1 MTRIPPATL
10 LLFIFTTHAFS
21 QTTAPT
27 DSPQQL
33 PPEASPPQAP
43 GEPAA
48 TQPADAGT
56 RIDPSTMSLEQLIDT
71 ARQLLQTRTQENARR
86 AIVLAETALRRDP
99 QHLEALT
106 LMAEIQDMAGDVHT
120 ARTYYM
126 RVLDQNRADFRA
138 NLGIGRTHLRS
149 KLWRQAVPY
158 LEQAL
163 QAAPPDRRLE
173 ALTLLA
179 RAYQGRGDRNK
190 AVEIAREAIQLDGEG
205 FGAWEIMIECLMEMR
220 DFDSAAREAQRLEEV
235 ATQRVKQDPLKVDG
249 LQTLARA
256 YEVRIGTLR
265 TLHRDMMVLSSAG
278 TPIDQVKPGMNAGA
292 ASTLRQ
298 IIELTL
304 RQNELSGLLL
314 RHQMLELAR
323 KTIEFEPENAANYI
337 QLGRIYFDIG
347 DRVNA
352 AEQFTRALELDS
364 GNAEAQQYLQA
375 LGSPDQSQR

>member
-1 MTRIPPATL
+1 
-10 LLFIFTTHAFS
+10 
-21 QTTAPT
+21 
-27 DSPQQL
+27 
-33 PPEASPPQAP
+33 
-43 GEPAA
+43 
-48 TQPADAGT
+48 
-56 RIDPSTMSLEQLIDT
+56 
-71 ARQLLQTRTQENARR
+71 
-86 AIVLAETALRRDP
+86 
-99 QHLEALT
+99 
-106 LMAEIQDMAGDVHT
+106 
-120 ARTYYM
+120 M

-256 YEVRIGTLR
+256 YEVRLGTLR